1 MSKTLRDALSFLA
14 GGIFLLAF
22 GIWDK
27 QLASGAFGF
36 MLLLIGLYNLYNYW
50 HDKQNE
56 QKK

>member
-36 MLLLIGLYNLYNYW
+36 VLLLIGLYNLYSYW
-50 HDKQNE
+50 HERQNKDK
-56 QKK
+56 